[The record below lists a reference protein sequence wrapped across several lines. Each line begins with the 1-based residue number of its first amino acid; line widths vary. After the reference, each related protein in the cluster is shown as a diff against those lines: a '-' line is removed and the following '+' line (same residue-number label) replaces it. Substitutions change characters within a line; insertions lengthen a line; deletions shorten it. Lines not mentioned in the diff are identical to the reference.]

1 MNRITKIRE
10 EIGGKQVDL
19 TFYGRFCS
27 LIEGDRKIIL
37 RAIKNGRKKGVIGAI
52 QPGRHDRIWTTWSIA
67 FDDLRVGD
75 TVEFSTSGK
84 YNPGFHATEKYV
96 GCVEW
101 IRGSECAIKTGNG
114 IAVVLIKHVER
125 VVKIMDLRMFI
136 DLFQEIEVENLFKAL
151 DLCMEYVRLDLHVFN
166 VGAYVTCSYSNDLES
181 LSQAEGCNVNMI
193 IEVPHLFE
201 AFMEYASPEMK
212 LYYEKL
218 TEIV

>member
-1 MNRITKIRE
+1 MERPEYNKLRKMAKTTPGLIVDEAQNMMRVSLYDNGELKKVVVVMKCDSFLQSKSNIEKIMLLSSSIEDRKTRKKIKQNQKMNRITKIRE

-67 FDDLRVGD
+67 FDDLKVGD

-84 YNPGFHATEKYV
+84 YNPRFHATEKYV

-101 IRGSECAIKTGNG
+101 IKGSECAIKTGKG

-125 VVKIMDLRMFI
+125 VIK
-136 DLFQEIEVENLFKAL
+136 
-151 DLCMEYVRLDLHVFN
+151 
-166 VGAYVTCSYSNDLES
+166 
-181 LSQAEGCNVNMI
+181 
-193 IEVPHLFE
+193 
-201 AFMEYASPEMK
+201 
-212 LYYEKL
+212 
-218 TEIV
+218 

>member
-52 QPGRHDRIWTTWSIA
+52 QPGRHDRIWTTCSIA
-67 FDDLRVGD
+67 FDDLEVGD
-75 TVEFSTSGK
+75 TVEFTTSGK
-84 YNPGFHATEKYV
+84 YNPGFHTTETYV

-101 IRGSECAIKTGNG
+101 IKGSECAIKTGKG

-125 VVKIMDLRMFI
+125 VVK
-136 DLFQEIEVENLFKAL
+136 
-151 DLCMEYVRLDLHVFN
+151 
-166 VGAYVTCSYSNDLES
+166 
-181 LSQAEGCNVNMI
+181 
-193 IEVPHLFE
+193 
-201 AFMEYASPEMK
+201 
-212 LYYEKL
+212 
-218 TEIV
+218 

>member
-1 MNRITKIRE
+1 MERPEYNKLRKMAKTTPGLIVDEVQNMMRVSLYDNGELKKVVVVMKCDSFLQSKSNIEKIMLLSSSIEDRKTKKKIKQNQKMNRITKIRE

-125 VVKIMDLRMFI
+125 VVK
-136 DLFQEIEVENLFKAL
+136 
-151 DLCMEYVRLDLHVFN
+151 
-166 VGAYVTCSYSNDLES
+166 
-181 LSQAEGCNVNMI
+181 
-193 IEVPHLFE
+193 
-201 AFMEYASPEMK
+201 
-212 LYYEKL
+212 
-218 TEIV
+218 

>member
-1 MNRITKIRE
+1 MERPEYNKLRKMAKTTPGLIVDEAQNMMRVSLYDNGELKKVVVVMKCDSFLQSKSNIEKIMLLSSSIEDRKTRKKIKQNQKMNRITKIRE

-67 FDDLRVGD
+67 FDDLKVGN

-84 YNPGFHATEKYV
+84 YNPGFHSTEKYV

-101 IRGSECAIKTGNG
+101 IKGSECAIKTGNG
-114 IAVVLIKHVER
+114 MAVVLIKHIER
-125 VVKIMDLRMFI
+125 VVK
-136 DLFQEIEVENLFKAL
+136 
-151 DLCMEYVRLDLHVFN
+151 
-166 VGAYVTCSYSNDLES
+166 
-181 LSQAEGCNVNMI
+181 
-193 IEVPHLFE
+193 
-201 AFMEYASPEMK
+201 
-212 LYYEKL
+212 
-218 TEIV
+218 

>member
-1 MNRITKIRE
+1 MERPEYNKLRKMVKTTPGLIVDEVQNMMRVSLYDNGELKKVVVVMKCDSFLQSKSNIEKIMLLSSSIEDRKTKKKIKQNQKMNRITKIRE

-101 IRGSECAIKTGNG
+101 IKGSECAIKTGKG
-114 IAVVLIKHVER
+114 IAVVLIKHIER
-125 VVKIMDLRMFI
+125 VVK
-136 DLFQEIEVENLFKAL
+136 
-151 DLCMEYVRLDLHVFN
+151 
-166 VGAYVTCSYSNDLES
+166 
-181 LSQAEGCNVNMI
+181 
-193 IEVPHLFE
+193 
-201 AFMEYASPEMK
+201 
-212 LYYEKL
+212 
-218 TEIV
+218 

>member
-1 MNRITKIRE
+1 MERPEYNKLRKMAKTTPGLIVDEVQNMMRVSLYDNGELKKVVVVMKCDSFLQSKSNIEKIMLLSSSIEKTKKKIKQNQKMNRITKIRE

-101 IRGSECAIKTGNG
+101 IKGSECAIKTGKG
-114 IAVVLIKHVER
+114 IAVVLIKHIER
-125 VVKIMDLRMFI
+125 VVK
-136 DLFQEIEVENLFKAL
+136 
-151 DLCMEYVRLDLHVFN
+151 
-166 VGAYVTCSYSNDLES
+166 
-181 LSQAEGCNVNMI
+181 
-193 IEVPHLFE
+193 
-201 AFMEYASPEMK
+201 
-212 LYYEKL
+212 
-218 TEIV
+218 

>member
-1 MNRITKIRE
+1 MERPEYNKLRKMAKTTPGLIVDEAQNMMRVSLYDNGELKKVVVVMKCDSFLQSKSNIEKIMLLSSSIEDRKTKKKIKQNQKMNGITKIRE

-67 FDDLRVGD
+67 FDDLKVGD

-101 IRGSECAIKTGNG
+101 IKGSECAIKTGNG
-114 IAVVLIKHVER
+114 MAVVLIKHIER
-125 VVKIMDLRMFI
+125 VVK
-136 DLFQEIEVENLFKAL
+136 
-151 DLCMEYVRLDLHVFN
+151 
-166 VGAYVTCSYSNDLES
+166 
-181 LSQAEGCNVNMI
+181 
-193 IEVPHLFE
+193 
-201 AFMEYASPEMK
+201 
-212 LYYEKL
+212 
-218 TEIV
+218 

>member
-1 MNRITKIRE
+1 MERPEYNKLRKMAKTTPGLIVDEVQNMMRVSLYDNGELKKVVVVMKCDSFLQSKSNIEKIMLLSSSIEDRKTRKKIKQNQKMNRITKIRE

-67 FDDLRVGD
+67 FDDLKVGN

-84 YNPGFHATEKYV
+84 YNPGFHSTEKYV

-101 IRGSECAIKTGNG
+101 IKGSECAIKTGNG
-114 IAVVLIKHVER
+114 MAVVLIKHIER
-125 VVKIMDLRMFI
+125 VVK
-136 DLFQEIEVENLFKAL
+136 
-151 DLCMEYVRLDLHVFN
+151 
-166 VGAYVTCSYSNDLES
+166 
-181 LSQAEGCNVNMI
+181 
-193 IEVPHLFE
+193 
-201 AFMEYASPEMK
+201 
-212 LYYEKL
+212 
-218 TEIV
+218 

>member
-1 MNRITKIRE
+1 MERPEYNKLRKMAKTTPGLIVDEVQNMMRVSLYDNGELKKVVVVMKCDSFLQSKSNIEKIMLLSSSIEDRKTKKKIKQNQKMNRITKIRE

-52 QPGRHDRIWTTWSIA
+52 QPGRHDKIWTTWSVA
-67 FDDLRVGD
+67 FDDLKVGD

-101 IRGSECAIKTGNG
+101 IKGSECAIKTGKG

-125 VVKIMDLRMFI
+125 IVK
-136 DLFQEIEVENLFKAL
+136 
-151 DLCMEYVRLDLHVFN
+151 
-166 VGAYVTCSYSNDLES
+166 
-181 LSQAEGCNVNMI
+181 
-193 IEVPHLFE
+193 
-201 AFMEYASPEMK
+201 
-212 LYYEKL
+212 
-218 TEIV
+218 

>member
-10 EIGGKQVDL
+10 EIGRKQVDL

-67 FDDLRVGD
+67 FDDLKVGD

-125 VVKIMDLRMFI
+125 VVK
-136 DLFQEIEVENLFKAL
+136 
-151 DLCMEYVRLDLHVFN
+151 
-166 VGAYVTCSYSNDLES
+166 
-181 LSQAEGCNVNMI
+181 
-193 IEVPHLFE
+193 
-201 AFMEYASPEMK
+201 
-212 LYYEKL
+212 
-218 TEIV
+218 

>member
-1 MNRITKIRE
+1 MERPEYNKLRKMVKTTPGLIVDEAQNMMRVSLYDNGELKKVVVVMKCDSFLQSKSNIEKIMLLSSSIEDRKTKKKIKQNQKMNRITKIRE

-67 FDDLRVGD
+67 FDDLKVGD

-101 IRGSECAIKTGNG
+101 IKGSECAIKTGKG
-114 IAVVLIKHVER
+114 MAVVLIKHVER
-125 VVKIMDLRMFI
+125 VVK
-136 DLFQEIEVENLFKAL
+136 
-151 DLCMEYVRLDLHVFN
+151 
-166 VGAYVTCSYSNDLES
+166 
-181 LSQAEGCNVNMI
+181 
-193 IEVPHLFE
+193 
-201 AFMEYASPEMK
+201 
-212 LYYEKL
+212 
-218 TEIV
+218 

>member
-1 MNRITKIRE
+1 MERPEYNKLRKMAKTTPGLIVDEVQNMMRVSLYDNGELKKVVVVMKCDSFLQSKSNIEKIMLLSSSIEDRKTKKKIKQNQKMNRITKIRE

-52 QPGRHDRIWTTWSIA
+52 QPGRHDRIWTTWSVA
-67 FDDLRVGD
+67 FEDLKVGD

-84 YNPGFHATEKYV
+84 YNPGFHSTEKYV

-101 IRGSECAIKTGNG
+101 IKGSECAIKTGKG

-125 VVKIMDLRMFI
+125 VVK
-136 DLFQEIEVENLFKAL
+136 
-151 DLCMEYVRLDLHVFN
+151 
-166 VGAYVTCSYSNDLES
+166 
-181 LSQAEGCNVNMI
+181 
-193 IEVPHLFE
+193 
-201 AFMEYASPEMK
+201 
-212 LYYEKL
+212 
-218 TEIV
+218 